1 MMGLPQAVE
10 SSSVVGTGILRLVTT
25 AMYDNPLAV
34 YREYNQNSTD
44 AIAGMADSTKGK
56 VEISID
62 PSERRVKIWD
72 NGPGV
77 SNDDAPQ
84 QLVPIGRSNKQ
95 MGSDRGFRGI
105 GRPPLAPSGAG
116 GWAGPRLSVCA
127 VEAWQK
133 RSQST
138 ALVPLLW
145 EGRDPIPV
153 WLMPREI
160 RVPVGAPA
168 SPVLMCLLF
177 SLPSTSPAR

>member
-25 AMYDNPLAV
+25 TMYDNPLAV

-56 VEISID
+56 VKISID

-95 MGSDRGFRGI
+95 MGSDRGFRGM
-105 GRPPLAPSGAG
+105 GRSPLAPSGAD
-116 GWAGPRLSVCA
+116 GWAGARLSVRA

-168 SPVLMCLLF
+168 LLF
-177 SLPSTSPAR
+177 RPYVLAFLVALY

>member
-1 MMGLPQAVE
+1 MP
-10 SSSVVGTGILRLVTT
+10 R
-25 AMYDNPLAV
+25 
-34 YREYNQNSTD
+34 
-44 AIAGMADSTKGK
+44 
-56 VEISID
+56 
-62 PSERRVKIWD
+62 
-72 NGPGV
+72 
-77 SNDDAPQ
+77 SNWS
-84 QLVPIGRSNKQ
+84 PIGRSNKQ

-105 GRPPLAPSGAG
+105 GRSPLAPSGAD

-168 SPVLMCLLF
+168 SHVLMCLLF